1 MTSEPTTRLEGFWPR
16 DDLAQAGIVPHGD
29 DAAMR
34 AVFAEAMT
42 YIEVFRAPW
51 GRNATRLAKR
61 AIRDRG
67 WSVVVTFLEGDDAD
81 DERLDSAVRTRAP
94 EGFAGCIVA
103 GPDPQPSVV
112 WHVPPT
118 AHGLLRF
125 WLSHKGLETLLLPP
139 DRSFALF
146 GEGEQFCIFAGP
158 PAFLRAAIARPA
170 RRHAEIARHAQEM
183 DRINGH
189 SAGSDLLAYYAEV
202 TLTH

>member
-1 MTSEPTTRLEGFWPR
+1 MTSEPTTSLGSFWPL
-16 DDLAQAGIVPHGD
+16 DDLAEAGIVPFGN

-34 AVFAEAMT
+34 ASFAEAMT

-51 GRNATRLAKR
+51 GHNATRLAKR

-67 WSVVVTFLEGDDAD
+67 WSVAVTFLEGDDAD
-81 DERLDSAVRTRAP
+81 DERLERAVRARAP
-94 EGFAGCIVA
+94 EGLAGCIVA
-103 GPDPQPSVV
+103 GPDPQPSIV
-112 WHVPPT
+112 WQVPPT

-146 GEGEQFCIFAGP
+146 GEGEQFCVFAGP
-158 PAFLRAAIARPA
+158 PAFLRAAIPRPA
-170 RRHAEIARHAQEM
+170 RRRAEIALHAQEM

-189 SAGSDLLAYYAEV
+189 AAGTELLDYYADV
-202 TLTH
+202 TLTR